1 MSKIRE
7 FVVKHQELFTIL
19 GLGILFYFIF
29 FHNIWAYA
37 LMDVDESRYVSMS
50 KDMFNTKDF
59 LTLYLNN
66 EFFFEKPP
74 LYFWGECLSFAL
86 FGKITEF
93 TARFPV
99 ALYGTLC
106 GFLTYFIGRKII
118 SRSYGVVSAL
128 ILSTSLEFLIL
139 SKFAILDIVVAT
151 CVWFSLCFG
160 ILTTFCEEKNRKY
173 FWWLFYIFSGLAVMA
188 KGIPGF
194 VVPFGSLFFIY
205 IFNSFLAKHEQI
217 ERPLHGEGC
226 PEGRRGL
233 VIPTFKT
240 IFKPQY
246 FLAGFVLFFLITLPW
261 HIVML
266 KIHDPLFFQEYVIK
280 HHIARF
286 LGSNEIGRQQPFYFY
301 FLTILWGFFPWIIST
316 LVVFI
321 RKCIKRDFVFAGLT
335 DTQRFLVYNGII
347 AIFTLLFFS
356 SSKTKLIT
364 YILPIYPSLA
374 CLGGYIW
381 TKYIEKGEYSRFIN
395 KTVYVLGGIFIL
407 ASIIAIFT
415 PLFLPAQLVLD
426 ISSAKSL
433 CITLL
438 FASGL
443 ASILFAKKERYL
455 GVFFSYVL
463 LMLVLSAFGT
473 EKFFKIDY
481 KFGQDDLLKYA
492 QIAKKENKTL
502 TCYRFT
508 HKYSLIYYGGKPVE
522 FLGKESTP
530 ADLKTALEKPN
541 NLVIIP
547 HKAIDTE
554 VESLNYKAIEDGR
567 KYTLVERK

>member
-1 MSKIRE
+1 MSKIKD
-7 FVVKHQELFTIL
+7 FVLKHQELFTL
-19 GLGILFYFIF
+19 FGLGILFYFIF
-29 FHNIWAYA
+29 FHNIWSYA

-86 FGKITEF
+86 FGKISEF

-106 GFLTYFIGRKII
+106 GYLTYFIGRKIV
-118 SRSYGVVSAL
+118 SRTYGVVSAL

-160 ILTTFCEEKNRKY
+160 MLTTFCEEKNKKF

-194 VVPFGSLFFIY
+194 VVPFGSMFFIY
-205 IFNSFLAKHEQI
+205 IFNSFLAKKGDAEQKQA
-217 ERPLHGEGC
+217 
-226 PEGRRGL
+226 
-233 VIPTFKT
+233 TFKE
-240 IFKPQY
+240 IFRPQY
-246 FLAGFVLFFLITLPW
+246 LLVGFILFFLITLPW

-301 FLTILWGFFPWIIST
+301 FLTILWGFFPWIISG
-316 LVVFI
+316 LVVLI
-321 RKCIKRDFVFAGLT
+321 RKCFKRDFKFTGLN
-335 DTQRFLVYNGII
+335 DTQRFLVYNAII

-374 CLGGYIW
+374 CLAGYIW
-381 TKYIEKGEYSRFIN
+381 TKYIEKGEYRSFIN
-395 KTVYVLGGIFIL
+395 KTVYFLGGIFIL
-407 ASIIAIFT
+407 ASIVAIFT
-415 PLFLPAQLVLD
+415 PLFLPAQLVQD
-426 ISSAKSL
+426 IAIAKPL

-443 ASILFAKKERYL
+443 ASILFAKRERYL
-455 GVFFSYVL
+455 GVFFTYVL
-463 LMLVLSAFGT
+463 LMLILSAFGT

-492 QIAKKENKTL
+492 QIAKNENKTI
-502 TCYRFT
+502 TCYKFT
-508 HKYSLIYYGGKPVE
+508 HKYSLIYYGGKPVVYGID
-522 FLGKESTP
+522 FTP
-530 ADLKTALEKPN
+530 VELKQELAKPN

-547 HKAIDTE
+547 HKAIDEE
-554 VESLNYKAIEDGR
+554 VEALDYNIIEDGR
-567 KYTLVERK
+567 KYVLVEGK

>member
-226 PEGRRGL
+226 PEDRRGL
-233 VIPTFKT
+233 VIPTLKT

-246 FLAGFVLFFLITLPW
+246 FLVGFVLFFLITLPW

-407 ASIIAIFT
+407 ASIVAIFT

-455 GVFFSYVL
+455 GVFFTYVL
-463 LMLVLSAFGT
+463 LMLALSAFGT

-492 QIAKKENKTL
+492 QIAKNENKTL

-522 FLGKESTP
+522 FLGKECTH
-530 ADLKTALEKPN
+530 ADFKTALEKPN

-547 HKAIDTE
+547 HKAIDAE
-554 VESLNYKAIEDGR
+554 VKSLNYKVIEDGR

>member
-1 MSKIRE
+1 MSKIKD
-7 FVVKHQELFTIL
+7 FVLKYQELFTIL

-74 LYFWGECLSFAL
+74 LYFWGECLSFAI

-106 GFLTYFIGRKII
+106 GFLTYFVGRKIV
-118 SRSYGVVSAL
+118 SRTYGVVSAL

-160 ILTTFCEEKNRKY
+160 MLTTFCEEQNKKY

-194 VVPFGSLFFIY
+194 VVPFGSMFFIS
-205 IFNSFLAKHEQI
+205 IFSKK
-217 ERPLHGEGC
+217 
-226 PEGRRGL
+226 
-233 VIPTFKT
+233 FKE

-246 FLAGFVLFFLITLPW
+246 FLVGFVLFFLITLPW

-286 LGSNEIGRQQPFYFY
+286 LGSNELGRQQPFYFY
-301 FLTILWGFFPWIIST
+301 FLTILWGFFPWVVSG
-316 LVVFI
+316 LVVLI
-321 RKCIKRDFVFAGLT
+321 RKCIKRDFVFKDLS

-347 AIFTLLFFS
+347 AVFTLLFFS

-407 ASIIAIFT
+407 ASIVAIFT
-415 PLFLPAQLVLD
+415 PLFLPAQLVQD
-426 ISSAKSL
+426 IASAKPL

-443 ASILFAKKERYL
+443 ASILFAKRGRYL
-455 GVFFSYVL
+455 GVFFTYVL
-463 LMLVLSAFGT
+463 LMLALSAFGT

-492 QIAKKENKTL
+492 QIAKNRNKTL
-502 TCYRFT
+502 TCYRFS

-522 FLGKESTP
+522 YGKDFTL
-530 ADLKTALEKPN
+530 ADLKTALEKTD

-547 HKAIDTE
+547 HKLIDE
-554 VESLNYKAIEDGR
+554 DVESLDYNVIEDGR
-567 KYTLVERK
+567 KYMLVEGK

>member
-1 MSKIRE
+1 MEKAKE
-7 FVVKHQELFTIL
+7 FVFKHQEIFTLL

-37 LMDVDESRYVSMS
+37 LMDVDESRYVSMA

-59 LTLYLNN
+59 LTLYLNK

-106 GFLTYFIGRKII
+106 GFLTYFMGRKIV
-118 SRSYGVVSAL
+118 SRTYGVVSAL
-128 ILSTSLEFLIL
+128 ILATSLEFLIL
-139 SKFAILDIVVAT
+139 SKFAILDIVVST

-160 ILTTFCEEKNRKY
+160 MLTFFCEEKNKKY

-194 VVPFGSLFFIY
+194 VVPFGSMFFIA
-205 IFNSFLAKHEQI
+205 ILSKK
-217 ERPLHGEGC
+217 
-226 PEGRRGL
+226 
-233 VIPTFKT
+233 FKE

-246 FLAGFVLFFLITLPW
+246 FIVGFILFLLITLPW
-261 HIVML
+261 HIIML
-266 KIHDPLFFQEYVIK
+266 KMHDPLFFNEYVMK
-280 HHIARF
+280 HHISRF
-286 LGSNEIGRQQPFYFY
+286 LGSKDLGRQQPFYFY
-301 FLTILWGFFPWIIST
+301 FLTILWGFFPWIVST
-316 LVVFI
+316 LSVLV
-321 RKCIKRDFVFAGLT
+321 RKIIKKDFEFNNLT
-335 DTQRFLVYNGII
+335 DTRRFLLYNGII
-347 AIFTLLFFS
+347 AVFILLFFS

-381 TKYIEKGEYSRFIN
+381 TNYIEKGEYSRIIN
-395 KTVYVLGGIFIL
+395 KTVYVIGGIFIVAGIV
-407 ASIIAIFT
+407 ASYSF
-415 PLFLPAQLVLD
+415 LFLPCQLYYD
-426 ISSAKSL
+426 ILSAKWL
-433 CITLL
+433 CIILL
-438 FASGL
+438 ILCGVL
-443 ASILFAKKERYL
+443 SILFAQKERYI
-455 GVFFSYVL
+455 GVFFTYVIF
-463 LMLVLSAFGT
+463 MLVLSAFGT

-481 KFGQDDLLKYA
+481 KFGQDDLLRFAQYA
-492 QIAKKENKTL
+492 KVNDKTL
-502 TCYRFT
+502 TCYRFS

-522 FLGKESTP
+522 YGKEYGINE
-530 ADLKTALEKPN
+530 LKEALAREG

-547 HKAIDTE
+547 HKALEKNIRALKYKVID
-554 VESLNYKAIEDGR
+554 DGR
-567 KYTLVERK
+567 KYVLIEGEK

>member
-1 MSKIRE
+1 MSKIKD
-7 FVVKHQELFTIL
+7 FVLKYQELFTIL

-74 LYFWGECLSFAL
+74 LYFWGECLSFAI

-106 GFLTYFIGRKII
+106 GFLTYFVGRKIA
-118 SRSYGVVSAL
+118 SRTYGVVSAL

-160 ILTTFCEEKNRKY
+160 MLTTFCKEQNKKY

-194 VVPFGSLFFIY
+194 VVPFGSMFFIS
-205 IFNSFLAKHEQI
+205 IFSKK
-217 ERPLHGEGC
+217 
-226 PEGRRGL
+226 
-233 VIPTFKT
+233 FKE

-246 FLAGFVLFFLITLPW
+246 FLVGFVLFFLITLPW

-286 LGSNEIGRQQPFYFY
+286 LGSNELGRQQPFYFY
-301 FLTILWGFFPWIIST
+301 FLTILWGFFPWVVSG
-316 LVVFI
+316 LVVLI
-321 RKCIKRDFVFAGLT
+321 RKCIKRDFVFKDLS

-347 AIFTLLFFS
+347 AVFTLLFFS

-407 ASIIAIFT
+407 ASIVAIFT
-415 PLFLPAQLVLD
+415 PLFLPAQLVQD
-426 ISSAKSL
+426 IASAKPL

-443 ASILFAKKERYL
+443 ASILFAKRGRYL
-455 GVFFSYVL
+455 GVFFTYVL

-492 QIAKKENKTL
+492 QIAKNRNKTL
-502 TCYRFT
+502 TCYRFS

-522 FLGKESTP
+522 YGKDFTP
-530 ADLKTALEKPN
+530 ADLKTALEKTD

-547 HKAIDTE
+547 HKVIDKE
-554 VESLNYKAIEDGR
+554 VESLDYNVIEDGR
-567 KYTLVERK
+567 KYMLVEGK

>member
-1 MSKIRE
+1 MSKIKN
-7 FVVKHQELFTIL
+7 FVLKHQELFTIL

-74 LYFWGECLSFAL
+74 LYFWGECLSFAI

-106 GFLTYFIGRKII
+106 GFLTYFVGRKIV
-118 SRSYGVVSAL
+118 SRTYGVVSAL

-160 ILTTFCEEKNRKY
+160 MLTTFCKEQNKKY

-194 VVPFGSLFFIY
+194 VVPFGSMFFIY
-205 IFNSFLAKHEQI
+205 IYNSFLAKNKQCEVSLQG
-217 ERPLHGEGC
+217 GEC
-226 PEGRRGL
+226 SEDKRGL
-233 VIPTFKT
+233 IATFKE

-246 FLAGFVLFFLITLPW
+246 FLVGFVLFFLITLPW

-266 KIHDPLFFQEYVIK
+266 KIHAPLFFQEYVIK

-286 LGSNEIGRQQPFYFY
+286 LGSSELGRQQPFYFY
-301 FLTILWGFFPWIIST
+301 FLTILWGFFPWIISS
-316 LVVFI
+316 LVVLI
-321 RKCIKRDFVFAGLT
+321 RKCIKRDFVFKDLNGA
-335 DTQRFLVYNGII
+335 QRFLAYNGII
-347 AIFTLLFFS
+347 AVFTLLFFS

-395 KTVYVLGGIFIL
+395 KTVYILGGIFIL
-407 ASIIAIFT
+407 ASIVAIFT
-415 PLFLPAQLVLD
+415 PLFLPAQLVQD
-426 ISSAKSL
+426 IASAKPL

-443 ASILFAKKERYL
+443 ASILFAKRGRYL
-455 GVFFSYVL
+455 GVFFTYVL
-463 LMLVLSAFGT
+463 LMLALSAFGT

-492 QIAKKENKTL
+492 QIAKNENKTL

-522 FLGKESTP
+522 YGKDFTP
-530 ADLKTALEKPN
+530 ADLKTALEKTD

-547 HKAIDTE
+547 HKAIDEE
-554 VESLNYKAIEDGR
+554 VESLDYNVIQDGR
-567 KYTLVERK
+567 KYMLVEGK

>member
-1 MSKIRE
+1 MLKFKE
-7 FVVKHQELFTIL
+7 FVIKHQELFTIL

-50 KDMFNTKDF
+50 KDMFNSKDF

-74 LYFWGECLSFAL
+74 LYFWGECLSFGL
-86 FGKITEF
+86 FGKISEF

-106 GFLTYFIGRKII
+106 GFLTYFVGRKIV
-118 SRSYGVVSAL
+118 SRTYGVVSAL

-160 ILTTFCEEKNRKY
+160 MLTTFCEEKNKKY

-194 VVPFGSLFFIY
+194 VVPFGSMFFIS
-205 IFNSFLAKHEQI
+205 IFSKK
-217 ERPLHGEGC
+217 
-226 PEGRRGL
+226 
-233 VIPTFKT
+233 FKE
-240 IFKPQY
+240 IFRPQY
-246 FLAGFVLFFLITLPW
+246 FLIGFILFFLITLPW
-261 HIVML
+261 HIIML

-286 LGSNEIGRQQPFYFY
+286 LGSSELGRQQPFYFY
-301 FLTILWGFFPWIIST
+301 FLTILWGFFPWVVSS
-316 LVVFI
+316 LVVLI
-321 RKCIKRDFVFAGLT
+321 RKCIKRDFIFKELS

-347 AIFTLLFFS
+347 AVFTLLFFS

-407 ASIIAIFT
+407 ASVVAIFT
-415 PLFLPAQLVLD
+415 PLFLPAQLVQD
-426 ISSAKSL
+426 IASAKPL

-443 ASILFAKKERYL
+443 ASILFAKRGRYL
-455 GVFFSYVL
+455 GVFFTYVL

-492 QIAKKENKTL
+492 QIAKNENKTL
-502 TCYRFT
+502 TCYRFS

-522 FLGKESTP
+522 YGKDFTP
-530 ADLKTALEKPN
+530 VELKAALQKSN
-541 NLVIIP
+541 NLAIIP
-547 HKAIDTE
+547 HKAIDE
-554 VESLNYKAIEDGR
+554 DVESLDYNVIEDGR
-567 KYTLVERK
+567 KYMLIEGKHEHH